1 MMSDFRLN
9 HDLLEY
15 YVVRLWILFK
25 PSVLANMVAGVGRTA
40 FFLPGVGRSVGAPLL
55 GLADT
60 QGREGLLLTS
70 EQEWA
75 LWLPAKL
82 LLGTLWLGGV
92 GVLVI
97 TPNVA
102 SADPTGRGRHLAE
115 RA

>member
-9 HDLLEY
+9 PDLLDY
-15 YVVRLWILFK
+15 HVVRLWILFK
-25 PSVLANMVAGVGRTA
+25 PSVLASMVAGVGRAA
-40 FFLPGVGRSVGAPLL
+40 FFLPGVGRSIGVPLL

-60 QGREGLLLTS
+60 QVREGLLITS
-70 EQEWA
+70 GQEWV

-97 TPNVA
+97 TPNIA
-102 SADPTGRGRHLAE
+102 STDPRGRGHLLAE